1 MNTEEILK
9 KLESVLTK
17 ISENKVSTW
26 NEDLGDTF
34 ETVVDHDTPLSPVKY
49 NGWKGDLESLINELK
64 K

>member
-1 MNTEEILK
+1 MEAKEILK

-26 NEDLGDTF
+26 AEDLGDTF
-34 ETVVDHDTPLSPVKY
+34 ESVVDHDTPLSPVKY
-49 NGWKGDLESLINELK
+49 NGWREDLESLIDELK